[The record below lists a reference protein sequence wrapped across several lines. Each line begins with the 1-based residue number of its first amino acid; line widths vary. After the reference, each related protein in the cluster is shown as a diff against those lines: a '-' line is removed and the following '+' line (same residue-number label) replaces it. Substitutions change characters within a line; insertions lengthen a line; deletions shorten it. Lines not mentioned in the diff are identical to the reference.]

1 MCFGNHRKQFVLE
14 SWCVSE
20 FTDNN
25 LYYSVLVCFGIH
37 RQFVLQRLGVFRN
50 SQTTICITVSWC
62 VSEFTDNNLYY
73 SVLVCCG
80 IHRQQ
85 FVLQRLGVLR
95 NSQTTICITASW
107 CVAEFTDNLY
117 YSVLVCCGIHRQQF
131 VLQRL
136 GVFRN
141 SQTTICIT
149 ASWCVSE
156 FTLTAMDVCLI
167 VMITVIDLVSGFYPR
182 LPPHWRTKTHSDI
195 TNAGSLQA
203 ISEYIFRHKM
213 NGTSSSTALDDF
225 YGTGMIIVFFFY

>member
-1 MCFGNHRKQFVLE
+1 MCF
-14 SWCVSE
+14 
-20 FTDNN
+20 
-25 LYYSVLVCFGIH
+25 
-37 RQFVLQRLGVFRN
+37 
-50 SQTTICITVSWC
+50 
-62 VSEFTDNNLYY
+62 
-73 SVLVCCG
+73 G

-107 CVAEFTDNLY
+107 CVSEFTDSNLY
-117 YSVLVCCGIHRQQF
+117 YSVLVCFGNHRQQF

-136 GVFRN
+136 CVFRK
-141 SQTTICIT
+141 SQTTIYIT

-213 NGTSSSTALDDF
+213 IGTSPSTALDDF
-225 YGTGMIIVFFFY
+225 YGTGMIIVFFAQYTFCCHTVHFMVATMTWLSSIYLIHNPVLSSFMAGATRGAEAAYPFGATEFAHGFKWGSCFLIISFLTYV

>member
-1 MCFGNHRKQFVLE
+1 
-14 SWCVSE
+14 
-20 FTDNN
+20 
-25 LYYSVLVCFGIH
+25 VCF
-37 RQFVLQRLGVFRN
+37 
-50 SQTTICITVSWC
+50 
-62 VSEFTDNNLYY
+62 
-73 SVLVCCG
+73 
-80 IHRQQ
+80 
-85 FVLQRLGVLR
+85 
-95 NSQTTICITASW
+95 
-107 CVAEFTDNLY
+107 
-117 YSVLVCCGIHRQQF
+117 GIHRQQF

-149 ASWCVSE
+149 ASWCVAEFTDNNLYYSVLVCFGIHRQQFVLQHLGVLRNSQTTICITASWCVSE
-156 FTLTAMDVCLI
+156 FILTAMDVCLI

-225 YGTGMIIVFFFY
+225 YGTGMIIVFFLLTSKKKCLRNTHFVATLFILWSPP